1 MTDAASSAPI
11 VLGRIT
17 GAWGIKG
24 GVRIQPYGDDPA
36 AWTAM
41 RSLWIADEEPS
52 SGWSRHK
59 FGNLRVQGD
68 GVVVQFDGIDDR
80 NAAEALA
87 GRLVGAPRSE
97 MPEPDEDEYYWGDLI
112 GLEVVNV
119 QGESIGKVKSLIET
133 GANEVLVVGTA
144 EGGDKLLPFVDEV
157 VLKVDVSGGRIDVA
171 WGIDW

>member
-1 MTDAASSAPI
+1 LTDPVSSPPI

-36 AWTAM
+36 GWKGM
-41 RSLWIADEEPS
+41 KDLWVATDDPATN
-52 SGWSRHK
+52 WSRFK
-59 FGNLRVQGD
+59 FGGLRVQGD
-68 GVVVQFDGIDDR
+68 GVVVQFVGIDDR

-87 GRLVGAPRSE
+87 GRLVGAPRGD
-97 MPEPDEDEYYWGDLI
+97 MPEPAADEYYWGDLI
-112 GLEVVNV
+112 GLEVVNE
-119 QGESIGKVKSLIET
+119 QDESIGRVKSLIET
-133 GANEVLVVGTA
+133 GANAVLVVGA
-144 EGGDKLLPFVDEV
+144 ADGSDKLLPFVDEV